1 MYRLP
6 IESIPNQVFTVVI
19 DNITYRCALRN
30 IQNLTFMSV
39 WADGDLLFYN
49 QLCVPNSFVNPY
61 NYLSINGKFYFRC
74 INNDYPFFKNF
85 GVTQELLFYTAEE
98 VIANA

>member
-6 IESIPNQVFTVVI
+6 IERIPNQIFTVVI
-19 DNITYRCALRN
+19 DNISYRVALRN

-39 WADGDLLFYN
+39 WADGNLLFYN
-49 QLCVPNSFVNPY
+49 QLCVPNGFVNPY

-74 INNDYPFFKNF
+74 LNSDYPFFKNF
-85 GVTQELLFYTAEE
+85 GITQELMFYTPEE
-98 VIANA
+98 VANA